1 MSCLKRTLSGFK
13 ADLSEPLHASSVNPS
28 PNYEDL
34 YKKNPLKSLKSL
46 FKYQKMLFTM
56 FYDHSVIYH
65 FCLLNQLTH
74 VLYTVEKKDIG
85 IAVLNRENI
94 ATSLSATHANIK
106 TTFIF
111 SCMNI

>member
-1 MSCLKRTLSGFK
+1 
-13 ADLSEPLHASSVNPS
+13 
-28 PNYEDL
+28 
-34 YKKNPLKSLKSL
+34 
-46 FKYQKMLFTM
+46 M

-106 TTFIF
+106 TTLR
-111 SCMNI
+111 

>member
-1 MSCLKRTLSGFK
+1 
-13 ADLSEPLHASSVNPS
+13 
-28 PNYEDL
+28 
-34 YKKNPLKSLKSL
+34 
-46 FKYQKMLFTM
+46 M

-106 TTFIF
+106 TTLKIK
-111 SCMNI
+111 NTKNPGKPDELVKKQTQ